1 MGYYDQ
7 ECFVVDCGRGGRKK
21 NKKKGET
28 CKTYFYKI
36 KFELQESAGEIT
48 LFTTLSSYVRRFH
61 KIWDPSYIKRKSSTL
76 NALIET
82 FHAKRGI
89 FYFLVFI
96 LFFST
101 KFVFIN
107 ISPL

>member
-1 MGYYDQ
+1 MG
-7 ECFVVDCGRGGRKK
+7 EAEEKK
-21 NKKKGET
+21 KQKKGET

-48 LFTTLSSYVRRFH
+48 LFTTLSSYDSYVRRFH
-61 KIWDPSYIKRKSSTL
+61 KMWDPSYIKRKSSTL